1 MAYSRQD
8 IAFIN
13 NAKKIVSDFQKKIE
27 ATAKKLDKIDEECAA
42 RALERKQPHLCKMET
57 YNVSI
62 ELWNKKM
69 KERFGLT
76 VDEAFNS
83 LESNVFNTEH
93 ENTEVNEPCQES
105 ELKTE
110 VTESNESEEESFNW
124 QEKILG

>member
-13 NAKKIVSDFQKKIE
+13 NANKIVSDFKKKME
-27 ATAKKLDKIDEECAA
+27 ATAKKLDKIDDECAA

-57 YNVSI
+57 YTISI

-76 VDEAFNS
+76 VEEAVNS
-83 LESNVFNTEH
+83 LDGGDIFKTME
-93 ENTEVNEPCQES
+93 ES
-105 ELKTE
+105 ETPP
-110 VTESNESEEESFNW
+110 TNEESTSSEDKNKQDALNW